1 MIVIIEHLI
10 KFEQNNIMKKKTLV
24 ETFERLP
31 DEFQLDELIE
41 QLIVLEKIEKGRAD
55 GREGKVLTDEEA
67 KQRLS
72 KWLK

>member
-1 MIVIIEHLI
+1 MVHLI

>member
-1 MIVIIEHLI
+1 
-10 KFEQNNIMKKKTLV
+10 MKKKTLV
-24 ETFERLP
+24 ETFARLP